1 MNEKKPETPFRP
13 AFTDLMRPGERL
25 AALVYLPIH
34 VFAMPLLLPYLGLVI
49 PGLTAVDLNF
59 IYYAAGF
66 TYLLA
71 ALWRFLRA
79 AFDAMLDRFAMF
91 VLAFATAFVLELA
104 LSMILTSLLNLTGL
118 SLSSPNNDAF
128 AAMSEY
134 GRGALVAM
142 SVFLAPVV
150 EESLFRGLVFGALRG
165 KSRAAAWIV
174 SVLVFSVYHIWQYI
188 GDGDALMVLL
198 SALLYVPGSAALNWA
213 YERSGSIWC
222 PIFYHMM
229 VNAISVSQLL

>member
-79 AFDAMLDRFAMF
+79 GFDAMLDRFAMF

-150 EESLFRGLVFGALRG
+150 EEALFRGLVFGALRG

-198 SALLYVPGSAALNWA
+198 SALPLSLRDTPQRYYL
-213 YERSGSIWC
+213 R
-222 PIFYHMM
+222 
-229 VNAISVSQLL
+229 